1 MALAAMNKYIGQL
14 FGVRVR
20 ELSRIVPLTTAYG
33 LVMGSLYMLKP
44 VRNALFLDRLGVE
57 QLPYVLMLVALVGGG
72 AALLFS
78 RLASAFRL
86 DRLVLGTF
94 LLLIL
99 CLLGFWLALPLG
111 WSWLYY
117 LFYTW
122 VNLYGL
128 MATSLLW
135 LMANAVFNAREGR
148 RLFGLIGTAGIVGA
162 VVGGAFTSW
171 IAPIVGTENLL
182 LVCAGVLAVALL
194 FLYPLRAREATD
206 TSRDEGEDTGVLSLI
221 GRTELLQLLG
231 GMAAMV
237 AIVAAI
243 IDVQFNHIVNE
254 VFVSKDEKTAFF
266 GQFFAYLSAFAFLFQ
281 VMVTPRVL
289 RRLGVIPA
297 LLFLPASMALGSAAV
312 LLGPGLTAA
321 VLVKL
326 GDGGF
331 RHSIHR
337 SATELLYLPVPREIK
352 RRTKVLLDTTVD
364 NVATGLGALVV
375 LVALHGLGLS
385 YQHLSYL
392 SLGLIALWL
401 VVVGRGRR
409 VYVDAFRQAID
420 RREIDLS
427 DYTVDIAEAAT
438 LDGLVNALASPQ
450 AGRVVYALEMLAPVR
465 AARLVE
471 PVVELL
477 SHVDVEV
484 RCGALRVLANQTDI
498 GVSLSRI
505 EELVGDDDL
514 RVRVEALH
522 ILCQHGEGDRTQLL
536 RQALASP
543 DRKRRGAAVGCI
555 AEHGSEDEHE
565 LVDEASVR
573 ELLVHESE
581 NPEEAAGE
589 LADRVQAARIIG
601 ALPEP
606 GSRPYLREVM
616 RQLKASQE
624 VPVVLQTIE
633 SLGQQRDPEHV
644 PWLLERLRDWRY
656 RRAARVALAGYGA
669 AVLPEMRSQLK
680 DEQLDVLTRSR
691 ASRVVADIPEQ
702 ASVDLLVECLDVAGP
717 QLQYRLIKSLS
728 KLRSARPDLDFD
740 DPRLDAALRE
750 TAESYCSLFQVL
762 RQLESDPSTAGA
774 RLLVKAMREKQMV
787 NLERIFRF
795 LGLTHPAQDMYNAYL
810 GYVSGEPRTRA
821 SALEF
826 LDNVLSRELQ
836 ELLVPL
842 LDASSPEAVAS
853 HGERH
858 FGTHLRTRQEAI
870 GFLLRSSDPWLRACA
885 AYASSGTDPGESW
898 DGARAMRH
906 DPDPVVRETVDLVLR
921 QATGR

>member
-1 MALAAMNKYIGQL
+1 MALAALNRYIGGL

-20 ELSRIVPLTTAYG
+20 ELSRIIPLTTAYG
-33 LVMGSLYMLKP
+33 LVMGSLYVLKP

-57 QLPYVLMLVALVGGG
+57 QLLYVLMLVALVGGG

-78 RLASAFRL
+78 RFTAAFRL
-86 DRLVLGTF
+86 DRLVPGTF
-94 LLLIL
+94 LILIL

-148 RLFGLIGTAGIVGA
+148 RLFGLIGTAGIAGA
-162 VVGGAFTSW
+162 VAGGAFTSW
-171 IAPIVGTENLL
+171 IAPVVGTENLL
-182 LVCAGVLAVALL
+182 LVCAGILAFALL
-194 FLYPLRAREATD
+194 FLYPVRTREAVD
-206 TSRDEGEDTGVLSLI
+206 TPREHREDAGVFSTI
-221 GRTELLQLLG
+221 RRTELLRLLG
-231 GMAAMV
+231 GMAALV

-243 IDVQFNHIVNE
+243 IDVQFNYIVDA
-254 VFVSKDEKTAFF
+254 VYPGKDAKTAFF

-281 VMVTPRVL
+281 VTVTPRVL
-289 RRLGVIPA
+289 RSLGVIPA

-312 LLGPGLTAA
+312 LLVPGLAAA

-331 RHSIHR
+331 RHSIHK
-337 SATELLYLPVPREIK
+337 SATELLYLPIPRDIK

-375 LVALHGLGLS
+375 LVALHVVGMS

-401 VVVGRGRR
+401 VVVVRGRW

-438 LDGLVNALASPQ
+438 LDGLVKALGSAQ
-450 AGRVVYALEMLAPVR
+450 AGRVVYSLEMLAPVR

-471 PVVELL
+471 PAVELL
-477 SHVDVEV
+477 THANPEV
-484 RCGALRVLANQTDI
+484 RCGALQVLANQTDV
-498 GVSLSRI
+498 GAHADRV

-514 RVRVEALH
+514 RVRVEALRF
-522 ILCQHGEGDRTQLL
+522 LCLHGEEDRKELL
-536 RQALASP
+536 RQALTSP

-555 AEHGSEDEHE
+555 AEYGNEDEHE
-565 LVDEASVR
+565 LIHEGTVRDLLVDE
-573 ELLVHESE
+573 SE
-581 NPEEAAGE
+581 GQEAAAGE

-601 ALPEP
+601 TLS
-606 GSRPYLREVM
+606 GTGDRPYLREVIQNLM
-616 RQLKASQE
+616 ASQE
-624 VPVVLQTIE
+624 LPVVLQVME
-633 SLGQQRDPEHV
+633 SLGQRRDPEHV
-644 PWLLERLRDWRY
+644 PWLLEKLRDWRC
-656 RRAARVALAGYGA
+656 RRAARAALAGYGA
-669 AVLPEMRSQLK
+669 AVLPELRAQLR

-691 ASRVVADIPEQ
+691 ASRVVADIAEQ
-702 ASVDLLVECLDVAGP
+702 GSVDLLVECLDVVDP
-717 QLQYRLIKSLS
+717 QLQYWLIKSLS
-728 KLRSARPDLDFD
+728 KLRSARPDLDFRH
-740 DPRLDAALRE
+740 PRLDAALRE
-750 TAESYCSLFQVL
+750 AGESYCNLFQVL
-762 RQLESDPSTAGA
+762 RLLEGNAATVGT
-774 RLLVKAMREKQMV
+774 RLLVRAVREKQV
-787 NLERIFRF
+787 INLERIFRF
-795 LGLTHPAQDMYNAYL
+795 LGLAHPAQDMYNAYL

-826 LDNVLSRELQ
+826 LDNVLSRELK

-842 LDASSPEAVAS
+842 LDSSSPEAVFS
-853 HGERH
+853 HGERY
-858 FGTHLRTRQEAI
+858 FGTRLRTREEAI
-870 GFLLRSSDPWLRACA
+870 NSLLRSSDPWLRACA
-885 AYASSGTDPGESW
+885 AYALTGTPGES
-898 DGARAMRH
+898 GEGVRTMRH

>member
-1 MALAAMNKYIGQL
+1 MALAGLNRYIGRL

-20 ELSRIVPLTTAYG
+20 ELSRIIPLTTAYG
-33 LVMGSLYMLKP
+33 LVMGSLYVLKP

-78 RLASAFRL
+78 RLTSVFRL
-86 DRLVLGTF
+86 DRLVPGAF

-117 LFYTW
+117 LFYIW

-148 RLFGLIGTAGIVGA
+148 RLFGLIGTAGIAGA
-162 VVGGAFTSW
+162 VAGGAFTSW
-171 IAPIVGTENLL
+171 IAPVVGTENLL
-182 LVCAGVLAVALL
+182 LVCVGALALALL
-194 FLYPLRAREATD
+194 FLYPVRTREAAD
-206 TSRDEGEDTGVLSLI
+206 TSREDREDAGVFRTI

-231 GMAAMV
+231 GMAALV

-243 IDVQFNHIVNE
+243 IDVQFNHIVDA
-254 VFVSKDEKTAFF
+254 VYPSKDAKTAFF

-281 VMVTPRVL
+281 VTVTPRVL
-289 RRLGVIPA
+289 RSLGVIPA

-312 LLGPGLTAA
+312 LLVPGLAAA

-337 SATELLYLPVPREIK
+337 SATELLYLPVPREAK

-375 LVALHGLGLS
+375 LVALYGLGLS
-385 YQHLSYL
+385 YQHLSFL
-392 SLGLIALWL
+392 SLGLIALW
-401 VVVGRGRR
+401 VVVVVRGRR
-409 VYVDAFRQAID
+409 VYVDAFRQAIE

-427 DYTVDIAEAAT
+427 EYTVDIAEAAT

-450 AGRVVYALEMLAPVR
+450 AGRVVYALEMLGPVR
-465 AARLVE
+465 AARLVA
-471 PVVELL
+471 PVTELL
-477 SHVDVEV
+477 THANPEV
-484 RCGALRVLANQTDI
+484 RYGALQVLANQTD
-498 GVSLSRI
+498 VRAHSSRV
-505 EELVGDDDL
+505 EEMIGDDDL

-522 ILCQHGEGDRTQLL
+522 FLCLHGEGDRKELL
-536 RQALASP
+536 RQALTST

-555 AEHGSEDEHE
+555 AEHGREDEHE
-565 LVDEASVR
+565 LVDEGTVR
-573 ELLVHESE
+573 DLLGDESE
-581 NPEEAAGE
+581 SPEAMAGE
-589 LADRVQAARIIG
+589 LGDRVQAARIVG
-601 ALPEP
+601 TLAEP
-606 GSRPYLREVM
+606 GARPYLREVM
-616 RQLKASQE
+616 RQLMASQE
-624 VPVVLQTIE
+624 LPVVLQMIE
-633 SLGQQRDPEHV
+633 SVGQQHDPEHV
-644 PWLLERLRDWRY
+644 PWLLEKLRDWRC
-656 RRAARVALAGYGA
+656 RRVAREALAGYGA
-669 AVLPEMRSQLK
+669 AVLPALRSQVR

-691 ASRVVADIPEQ
+691 ASRVVADIAEQ
-702 ASVDLLVECLDVAGP
+702 GSVDLLVEGLDVAEP
-717 QLQYRLIKSLS
+717 QLQYWLIKSLS
-728 KLRSARPDLDFD
+728 KLRSARPDLDFRH
-740 DPRLDAALRE
+740 PRLDAALRE
-750 TAESYCSLFQVL
+750 TGESFCNLFQVL
-762 RQLESDPSTAGA
+762 RLLEGDASTVGT
-774 RLLVKAMREKQMV
+774 RLLVTAVREKQV
-787 NLERIFRF
+787 INLERIFRF
-795 LGLTHPAQDMYNAYL
+795 LGLAHPAQDMYNAYL

-826 LDNVLSRELQ
+826 LDNVLSREVK
-836 ELLVPL
+836 ELLMPL
-842 LDASSPEAVAS
+842 LDSSSPEAVFS

-858 FGTHLRTRQEAI
+858 FGTHLRTRDEAI
-870 GFLLRSSDPWLRACA
+870 NSLLRSSDPWLRACA
-885 AYASSGTDPGESW
+885 TYALGGIPGESG
-898 DGARAMRH
+898 DGVRTMRH